1 MKIVVLDGLALNPG
15 DIDWHVLDHLG
26 EVVVYD
32 KTPYDD
38 HDEIINR
45 LAGAEV
51 VLVNKVPMTKDVMD
65 AAPDLKV
72 IAESAT
78 GYDNVDVA
86 YAKEKGIA
94 VMNVPTYGTDAVAQF
109 TFALILAVTSRVK
122 QHDDLVHA
130 GAWQQA
136 GRFSFWDSPLIELK
150 DKTLGLVGFGKIAQA
165 VAKIALAFNMKVIF
179 YNHRPKEV
187 FDDAIE
193 QVDLETLYA
202 QADFISLHIPYTV
215 EMSEFINTDVL
226 HKMKNT
232 AVLINTARG
241 KLINEAD
248 LTAALNDGQI
258 AYAALDVASQEP
270 INNDNPLLTA
280 KNCYL
285 TPHIAWAP
293 QETRERLLNI
303 VVDNIES
310 YVAGKPVNVVN
321 G

>member
-32 KTPYDD
+32 KTPYD
-38 HDEIINR
+38 EIINR

-51 VLVNKVPMTKDVMD
+51 VLVNKVPMTKDIMD

-165 VAKIALAFNMKVIF
+165 VAKMALAFNMKVIF

-226 HKMKNT
+226 QKMKNT

-310 YVAGKPVNVVN
+310 YLAGKPVNVVN